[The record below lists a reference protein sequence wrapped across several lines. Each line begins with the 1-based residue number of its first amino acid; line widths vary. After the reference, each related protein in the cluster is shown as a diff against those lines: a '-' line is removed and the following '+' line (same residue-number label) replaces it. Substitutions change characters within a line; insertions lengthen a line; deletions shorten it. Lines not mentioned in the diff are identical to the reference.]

1 MYFTV
6 KDRGSS
12 EYIEKKSVFKGVIS
26 RCVSEEDAKQIIANV
41 KAENHN
47 ARHNVYAYII
57 GKNGDIKRY
66 SDDGEPQ
73 GTGGIPLLSVL
84 EKNNLK
90 DVVIIVTRYFGG
102 ILLGASGLSRAYG
115 KAAGDAV
122 ASVDIISVV
131 PGEEINLAM
140 AYDVHSRID
149 RFLRDEEIQ
158 IVESDFTEEVNI
170 IVRVKSE
177 DAERLIENIK
187 EISLNRVIF
196 GERNKKEYFLSPSG
210 ILDEIDDKEQI

>member
-73 GTGGIPLLSVL
+73 GTGGIPVLSVL

-140 AYDVHSRID
+140 AYDVHSRVD

-158 IVESDFTEEVNI
+158 IVTSDFTEEVNI

-196 GERNKKEYFLSPSG
+196 GERCKKEYFLSPSG

>member
-6 KDRGSS
+6 KDIGKS
-12 EYIEKKSVFKGVIS
+12 EYIEKKSVFKGFIS
-26 RCVSEEDAKQIIANV
+26 RCVSEDEAKRIIANI

-47 ARHNVYAYII
+47 ARHNVYAYIL

-73 GTGGIPLLSVL
+73 GTGGIPVLSVL

-90 DVVIIVTRYFGG
+90 DTVIVVTRYFGG

-122 ASVDIISVV
+122 SKVGIVSVV
-131 PGEEINLAM
+131 QGEEIGLKM
-140 AYDVHSRID
+140 AYDVHSRVD
-149 RFLRDEEIQ
+149 RYLRDEGIQ
-158 IVESDFTEEVNI
+158 IVSTDFTEEVSLV
-170 IVRVKSE
+170 VRVRSE
-177 DAERLIENIK
+177 AVEALIESIK
-187 EISLNRVIF
+187 EISLDRVVL
-196 GERNKKEYFLSPSG
+196 GETNKKEYFLSPNG
-210 ILDEIDDKEQI
+210 ILDEIDDKD